1 MIATKPSKCRHCK
14 QRMEVV
20 GHKIHP
26 ECVDAWYASQK
37 DKLKAKKEREDKR
50 CDRAKRESMKTI
62 PQLIKEADQ
71 AFAAF
76 IRERDRLNGHACI
89 SSNRP
94 LDWSGNQVDAGHY
107 RSRGA
112 ASHLRYDEDNCH
124 AQSKRDNLWKA
135 GNVVEY
141 RINLIKR
148 IGVARVERLETSN
161 EVIKWERDV
170 LRQIITIYRAKLRK
184 LRKES
189 GNEELARPKVTE
201 ASDGWPEMDDDTN
214 G

>member
-1 MIATKPSKCRHCK
+1 MLTTKPSKCKHCK

-26 ECVDAWYASQK
+26 ECVDPWYAAN
-37 DKLKAKKEREDKR
+37 KAKIQAKKDRA
-50 CDRAKRESMKTI
+50 DRAKTKARKEAIKTI

-76 IRERDRLNGHACI
+76 IRARDQLAGHACV

-124 AQSKRDNLWKA
+124 AQSKHDNLWKA

-141 RINLIKR
+141 RINLIDR

-161 EVIKWERDV
+161 EPIKWERDV
-170 LRQIITIYRAKLRK
+170 LRQIIAIYRAKLRK

-201 ASDGWPEMDDDTN
+201 ASDGWSEMDDDTN